1 MAEGGIPGD
10 GGRSEKPTSKD
21 PVVRVAIIDG
31 EQCSREFAVGVVET
45 EPDLTVVATGSTGA
59 EALQL
64 AKDLQPR
71 VVMLGLSLP
80 DAAGEHATQ
89 SIVDVGVRPPAVLAV
104 TGGIDADLAIAA
116 IRAGASGVCTTDDP
130 PEVVVQSVRSVA
142 AGGAAVSPSLLGQ
155 ILRRMIPR
163 RPTQLDACSNREV
176 EVLGLVANGAT
187 NPEIGE
193 RLFISP
199 TTVRSHIQSLRYKL
213 GARSRIDLVVFGHRS
228 GLAEQSS
235 NED

>member
-1 MAEGGIPGD
+1 MAGGIPGD
-10 GGRSEKPTSKD
+10 GERSEKPKLECS
-21 PVVRVAIIDG
+21 VVRVAIIDG
-31 EQCSREFAVGVVET
+31 EQRSREIAVGVVET
-45 EPDLTVVATGSTGA
+45 QPDLTIVATGSTGA
-59 EALQL
+59 EALQV
-64 AKDLQPR
+64 AKDLRPE

-89 SIVDVGVRPPAVLAV
+89 SIVDVGVRPPAVLAM
-104 TGGIDADLAIAA
+104 TGGVDADLAIAA
-116 IRAGASGVCTTDDP
+116 IRAGAAGVCTTDDP
-130 PEVVVQSVRSVA
+130 PEVVLQSVRSIA

-155 ILRRMIPR
+155 ILRRIVPR
-163 RPTQLDACSNREV
+163 RPAQLDACSNREV

-199 TTVRSHIQSLRYKL
+199 TTVRSHVQSLRHKL

-228 GLAEQSS
+228 GLAEPHP
-235 NED
+235 NTD